1 MTKESNLNTNEIKL
15 ISDSIEEYF
24 KELNIQETKLKQLKE
39 INLITGNQLNSL
51 NQEIDLINEKILKN
65 ENEIKIKKTVNIKL
79 EKEIKEVKDTMNTR
93 DKNLRTNL
101 ETLGDV
107 QFKSYLENK
116 EETLK
121 NMKKIYGLKILNKVF
136 KVQKEKFLENVILA
150 HTFKKEKINEYIT
163 FMNSYNEKCEFY
175 KKEMINLDIKFND
188 LIKKFESCLNF
199 IDEKKK
205 EKIILEEAKSD
216 LKTKIQFILDDQIKE
231 IQIEK
236 QQLQLKHNIN
246 FYLEKIK
253 EINEKINTLEEEK
266 KKLLESFDKFT
277 RDFNENIKTN
287 KKKIMGNKSNFCNTY
302 NEENEVILSNSN
314 EKIITQIKN
323 DMSIIN
329 NILIKNNSIGHSFI
343 IPLSDTR
350 DSSPSINL
358 SPINPKKNDINQIQY
373 IGNII
378 DGKKEGKG
386 KLIYPDGTYYE
397 GNFKNDL
404 FNGKGIF
411 VNNNS
416 IYNGDFLNG
425 KKHGKGKIE
434 IDIIKNKNSNN
445 NNNNNNENKIEKKIY
460 EGDWENDFINGNG
473 IEIIQNENGKII
485 YNGQFIKGKK
495 NGKGKLILSNGSEYY
510 GDFKNDLLEGN
521 GIFKWNDNKYYNGE
535 WNNNCIN
542 GFGILNEEDKKFIG
556 YFKDDKKNGIGGFIY
571 KESNVIVIG
580 NWSNDKM
587 DNGIIVVIDN
597 EKNENI
603 IQINNGI
610 FVKKFTDDEINEEK
624 IKESKI
630 YQEFIKLYKEKI
642 KNELN

>member
-1 MTKESNLNTNEIKL
+1 
-15 ISDSIEEYF
+15 
-24 KELNIQETKLKQLKE
+24 
-39 INLITGNQLNSL
+39 
-51 NQEIDLINEKILKN
+51 
-65 ENEIKIKKTVNIKL
+65 
-79 EKEIKEVKDTMNTR
+79 
-93 DKNLRTNL
+93 
-101 ETLGDV
+101 
-107 QFKSYLENK
+107 
-116 EETLK
+116 
-121 NMKKIYGLKILNKVF
+121 
-136 KVQKEKFLENVILA
+136 
-150 HTFKKEKINEYIT
+150 
-163 FMNSYNEKCEFY
+163 
-175 KKEMINLDIKFND
+175 MINFDIKFND
-188 LIKKFESCLNF
+188 LIKKFESSLNF

-445 NNNNNNENKIEKKIY
+445 NNNYNNENKIEKKIY

-542 GFGILNEEDKKFIG
+542 GFGILNEEDKNLLDILKMI
-556 YFKDDKKNGIGGFIY
+556 KKM
-571 KESNVIVIG
+571 ELV
-580 NWSNDKM
+580 DL
-587 DNGIIVVIDN
+587 
-597 EKNENI
+597 
-603 IQINNGI
+603 
-610 FVKKFTDDEINEEK
+610 
-624 IKESKI
+624 
-630 YQEFIKLYKEKI
+630 FIKKVML
-642 KNELN
+642 L

>member
-1 MTKESNLNTNEIKL
+1 
-15 ISDSIEEYF
+15 
-24 KELNIQETKLKQLKE
+24 
-39 INLITGNQLNSL
+39 
-51 NQEIDLINEKILKN
+51 
-65 ENEIKIKKTVNIKL
+65 
-79 EKEIKEVKDTMNTR
+79 
-93 DKNLRTNL
+93 
-101 ETLGDV
+101 
-107 QFKSYLENK
+107 
-116 EETLK
+116 
-121 NMKKIYGLKILNKVF
+121 
-136 KVQKEKFLENVILA
+136 
-150 HTFKKEKINEYIT
+150 
-163 FMNSYNEKCEFY
+163 
-175 KKEMINLDIKFND
+175 
-188 LIKKFESCLNF
+188 
-199 IDEKKK
+199 
-205 EKIILEEAKSD
+205 
-216 LKTKIQFILDDQIKE
+216 
-231 IQIEK
+231 
-236 QQLQLKHNIN
+236 
-246 FYLEKIK
+246 
-253 EINEKINTLEEEK
+253 
-266 KKLLESFDKFT
+266 
-277 RDFNENIKTN
+277 
-287 KKKIMGNKSNFCNTY
+287 MGNKSNFCNTC
-302 NEENEVILSNSN
+302 NEENEAILSNSN

-434 IDIIKNKNSNN
+434 IDIIKNNNSNN
-445 NNNNNNENKIEKKIY
+445 NINNNENKIEKKIY

-542 GFGILNEEDKKFIG
+542 GFGILNEEDKNLLDILKMI
-556 YFKDDKKNGIGGFIY
+556 KKM
-571 KESNVIVIG
+571 ELV
-580 NWSNDKM
+580 DL
-587 DNGIIVVIDN
+587 
-597 EKNENI
+597 
-603 IQINNGI
+603 
-610 FVKKFTDDEINEEK
+610 
-624 IKESKI
+624 
-630 YQEFIKLYKEKI
+630 FIKKVML
-642 KNELN
+642 L

>member
-39 INLITGNQLNSL
+39 INLKTGNQLNSL

-175 KKEMINLDIKFND
+175 KKEMINFDIKFND

-445 NNNNNNENKIEKKIY
+445 NNNYNNENKIEKKIY

-542 GFGILNEEDKKFIG
+542 GFGILNEEDKNLLDILKMI
-556 YFKDDKKNGIGGFIY
+556 KKM
-571 KESNVIVIG
+571 ELV
-580 NWSNDKM
+580 DL
-587 DNGIIVVIDN
+587 
-597 EKNENI
+597 
-603 IQINNGI
+603 
-610 FVKKFTDDEINEEK
+610 
-624 IKESKI
+624 
-630 YQEFIKLYKEKI
+630 FIKKVML
-642 KNELN
+642 L

>member
-39 INLITGNQLNSL
+39 INLKTGNQLNSL

-107 QFKSYLENK
+107 QFKSYLENN

-136 KVQKEKFLENVILA
+136 KVQKEKFLENVILD

-175 KKEMINLDIKFND
+175 KKEMINFDIKFND

-445 NNNNNNENKIEKKIY
+445 NNNYNNENKIEKKIY

-603 IQINNGI
+603 IQMNNGI
-610 FVKKFTDDEINEEK
+610 FVKKFTDDEIKEEK

>member
-39 INLITGNQLNSL
+39 INLKTGNQLNSL

-65 ENEIKIKKTVNIKL
+65 ENEIKIKKTENIKL

-107 QFKSYLENK
+107 QFKSYLENN

-329 NILIKNNSIGHSFI
+329 NTLIKNNSIGHSFI

-445 NNNNNNENKIEKKIY
+445 NNNYNNENKIEKKIY

-542 GFGILNEEDKKFIG
+542 GFGILNEEDKNLLDILKMI
-556 YFKDDKKNGIGGFIY
+556 KKM
-571 KESNVIVIG
+571 ELV
-580 NWSNDKM
+580 DL
-587 DNGIIVVIDN
+587 
-597 EKNENI
+597 
-603 IQINNGI
+603 
-610 FVKKFTDDEINEEK
+610 
-624 IKESKI
+624 
-630 YQEFIKLYKEKI
+630 FIKKVML
-642 KNELN
+642 L

>member
-1 MTKESNLNTNEIKL
+1 
-15 ISDSIEEYF
+15 
-24 KELNIQETKLKQLKE
+24 
-39 INLITGNQLNSL
+39 
-51 NQEIDLINEKILKN
+51 
-65 ENEIKIKKTVNIKL
+65 
-79 EKEIKEVKDTMNTR
+79 
-93 DKNLRTNL
+93 
-101 ETLGDV
+101 
-107 QFKSYLENK
+107 
-116 EETLK
+116 
-121 NMKKIYGLKILNKVF
+121 
-136 KVQKEKFLENVILA
+136 
-150 HTFKKEKINEYIT
+150 
-163 FMNSYNEKCEFY
+163 
-175 KKEMINLDIKFND
+175 MINLDIKFND

-329 NILIKNNSIGHSFI
+329 NTLIKNNSIGHSFI

-597 EKNENI
+597 EKKENI
-603 IQINNGI
+603 IQMNNGI